1 MPNKMTEPELVALLS
16 QAEDDAA
23 TYNGEFSTENTKYL
37 AAYLGN
43 KTGEFSAIPN
53 QSSVVSTDIADV
65 VEADMP
71 SLARIFLGSGDVVTF
86 TPNTESEAEIQEAK
100 EKTKYVNWIVRSQP
114 ESFSIIHNWLKDAE
128 IQKNGVVKY
137 FIEEQKDVEV
147 VEYEGVDAEE
157 VQAIIESL
165 KGSKVDKVK
174 VEVSEQ
180 EEVEVMGATPNDAAT
195 FDIKFRVTTEKQK
208 VCIINVP
215 PELFLITRNARSLDD
230 AELVGD
236 RVRKTRGELLSEGFD
251 RELIEQL
258 STIDEED
265 NRNSNLNTI
274 RNEDQGGANFDT
286 NINNWASETV
296 EISDLYVKID
306 FDGDGI
312 AERRHV
318 MLSGNKVLV
327 NEYFNHVPYASLS
340 AVLMPHKAI
349 GRSRAE
355 ITYPYQLQKTAL
367 QRGINDNIYM
377 VNNPRNVVHPDVDLD
392 DMLTVRTN
400 GIIRL
405 EEDTQ
410 ILPGN
415 AVFPLSIPYIGQ
427 QALQVIQYVDSTRA
441 QTTGSLMANQ
451 GLEADKLNQ
460 ETATRFNGVK
470 DSSDAKIELIARNYG
485 ETGFR
490 KLYEGIAWLVSR
502 YQNSETEFRVLG
514 KALTVNPKAWKYSHH
529 VQSNVGL
536 GAGDNEKSLET
547 LQGIYGIQQS
557 LIQQGSTL
565 ADEKDVYNT
574 LARIIEG
581 AGFPRVNEFFN
592 DPEED
597 TETLKAENEILN
609 KMVVQLQEQASAMQ
623 NPLAEAEQI
632 KQEAFLVKAQSDAQI
647 KVAQL
652 QSDNEQFQ
660 AKLMADTKKASEDL
674 ALKLTELELKA
685 GQDLNGAMQDNMLV
699 FDPATGDFVNANS

>member
-1 MPNKMTEPELVALLS
+1 
-16 QAEDDAA
+16 
-23 TYNGEFSTENTKYL
+23 
-37 AAYLGN
+37 
-43 KTGEFSAIPN
+43 
-53 QSSVVSTDIADV
+53 
-65 VEADMP
+65 
-71 SLARIFLGSGDVVTF
+71 
-86 TPNTESEAEIQEAK
+86 
-100 EKTKYVNWIVRSQP
+100 
-114 ESFSIIHNWLKDAE
+114 
-128 IQKNGVVKY
+128 
-137 FIEEQKDVEV
+137 
-147 VEYEGVDAEE
+147 
-157 VQAIIESL
+157 
-165 KGSKVDKVK
+165 
-174 VEVSEQ
+174 
-180 EEVEVMGATPNDAAT
+180 
-195 FDIKFRVTTEKQK
+195 
-208 VCIINVP
+208 
-215 PELFLITRNARSLDD
+215 
-230 AELVGD
+230 
-236 RVRKTRGELLSEGFD
+236 
-251 RELIEQL
+251 
-258 STIDEED
+258 
-265 NRNSNLNTI
+265 
-274 RNEDQGGANFDT
+274 
-286 NINNWASETV
+286 
-296 EISDLYVKID
+296 
-306 FDGDGI
+306 
-312 AERRHV
+312 
-318 MLSGNKVLV
+318 
-327 NEYFNHVPYASLS
+327 
-340 AVLMPHKAI
+340 
-349 GRSRAE
+349 
-355 ITYPYQLQKTAL
+355 
-367 QRGINDNIYM
+367 M

-441 QTTGSLMANQ
+441 QTTGSLMSNQ

-502 YQNSETEFRVLG
+502 YQNTETEFRVLG
-514 KALTVNPKAWKYSHH
+514 KALTVNPKAWKYAHH

-574 LARIIEG
+574 LSRIVEG

-609 KMVVQLQEQASAMQ
+609 KMVVQLQEQAQMMQ

-660 AKLMADTKKASEDL
+660 AKLMADMKKANEDL
-674 ALKLTELELKA
+674 ALKLTELELKYN
-685 GQDLNGAMQDNMLV
+685 QDLNKELEDNKT
-699 FDPATGDFVNANS
+699 TGLD

>member
-1 MPNKMTEPELVALLS
+1 MKMSDSELVALLS
-16 QAEDDAA
+16 QAEEDAA
-23 TYNGEFSTENTKYL
+23 TYNGEFSADNTKFL
-37 AAYLGN
+37 SAYLGE
-43 KTGEFSAIPN
+43 KTGEFSSIPN

-86 TPNTESEAEIQEAK
+86 QPNTESEIEIQEAE

-114 ESFSIIHNWLKDAE
+114 ESFNIIHNWLKDAE

-137 FIEEQKDVEV
+137 FIEEQKEVEQ
-147 VEYEGVDAEE
+147 VEYDNVDAQEI
-157 VQAIIESL
+157 QAIIESL
-165 KGSKVDKVK
+165 KGSKVDRVK
-174 VEVSEQ
+174 VEIEEQ
-180 EEVEVMGATPNDAAT
+180 EESEIIGDEPNQNAT
-195 FDIKFRVTTEKQK
+195 FEIKFRVTTEKQK
-208 VCIINVP
+208 VCILNIP
-215 PELFLITRNARSLDD
+215 PESFLITRNARSIED

-251 RELIEQL
+251 RELIDQL
-258 STIDEED
+258 STVDEAD
-265 NRNSNLNTI
+265 DRNSNLDSV
-274 RNEDQGGANFDT
+274 RNRDQGGSNYDT
-286 NINNWASETV
+286 NINNWASENV
-296 EISDLYVKID
+296 EISDLYVKVD

-318 MLSGNKVLV
+318 MISGNKVLV

-340 AVLMPHKAI
+340 AILMPHKAI

-400 GIIRL
+400 GIVRMD
-405 EEDTQ
+405 EDTN

-415 AVFPLSIPYIGQ
+415 AVFPLQIPYIGQ

-441 QTTGSLMANQ
+441 QTTGSLMSNQ
-451 GLEADKLNQ
+451 GLDADKLNQ

-502 YQNSETEFRVLG
+502 YQNTETEFRVLG
-514 KALTVNPKAWKYSHH
+514 KALTVNPKSWKYSHY

-536 GAGDNEKSLET
+536 GAGDNEKSLEM

-557 LIQQGSTL
+557 LIAQGSTL

-574 LARIIEG
+574 LSRIIEG

-592 DPEED
+592 DPEEPN
-597 TETLKAENEILN
+597 ETLKAENEILN
-609 KMVVQLQEQASAMQ
+609 KMVVQLQEQAAAMQ

-632 KQEAFLVKAQSDAQI
+632 KQQAFLVKAQSDAQI

-660 AKLMADTKKASEDL
+660 AKLMADMKKANEDL
-674 ALKLTELELKA
+674 ALKLTELELKYNT
-685 GQDLNGAMQDNMLV
+685 DVPGAVL
-699 FDPATGDFVNANS
+699 

>member
-1 MPNKMTEPELVALLS
+1 
-16 QAEDDAA
+16 
-23 TYNGEFSTENTKYL
+23 
-37 AAYLGN
+37 
-43 KTGEFSAIPN
+43 
-53 QSSVVSTDIADV
+53 
-65 VEADMP
+65 
-71 SLARIFLGSGDVVTF
+71 
-86 TPNTESEAEIQEAK
+86 
-100 EKTKYVNWIVRSQP
+100 
-114 ESFSIIHNWLKDAE
+114 
-128 IQKNGVVKY
+128 
-137 FIEEQKDVEV
+137 
-147 VEYEGVDAEE
+147 
-157 VQAIIESL
+157 VQGIIESL

-258 STIDEED
+258 STVDEED
-265 NRNSNLNTI
+265 NRNSNLDTI
-274 RNEDQGGANFDT
+274 RNQDQGGSNYDNT
-286 NINNWASETV
+286 INNWASETV
-296 EISDLYVKID
+296 EISDLYVKVD

-340 AVLMPHKAI
+340 AILMPHKAI

-415 AVFPLSIPYIGQ
+415 AVFPLAIPYIGE

-441 QTTGSLMANQ
+441 QATGSLMANQ

-502 YQNSETEFRVLG
+502 YQNTETEFRVLG
-514 KALTVNPKAWKYSHH
+514 KALTVNPKAWKYSHY

-565 ADEKDVYNT
+565 ADEQDIYNT
-574 LARIIEG
+574 LSRIVEG
-581 AGFPRVNEFFN
+581 AGFPRVSEFFN
-592 DPEED
+592 DPEEN

-609 KMVVQLQEQASAMQ
+609 KMVVQLQEQAAAMQ

-660 AKLMADTKKASEDL
+660 AKLVADSKKASEDL

-699 FDPATGDFVNANS
+699 FDPATGDFVNASS

>member
-1 MPNKMTEPELVALLS
+1 MAKMSESELVALLS
-16 QAEDDAA
+16 QAEEDAA
-23 TYNGEFSTENTKYL
+23 TYNGEFSAENTKFL
-37 AAYLGN
+37 SAYLGN
-43 KTGEFSAIPN
+43 KTGEFSAIAN

-86 TPNTESEAEIQEAK
+86 QPNTENEVEIQEAE

-114 ESFSIIHNWLKDAE
+114 DSFSLIHNWLKDAE

-137 FIEEQKDVEV
+137 FIDEQKEVEQI
-147 VEYEGVDAEE
+147 EYEGVDAEE
-157 VQAIIESL
+157 IQSIIESL
-165 KGSKVDKVK
+165 KGSKVDRVK
-174 VEVSEQ
+174 VEIAEQ
-180 EEVEVMGATPNDAAT
+180 EETGIIGDTPSENAE
-195 FDIKFRVTTEKQK
+195 FNIKFRVTTERQK
-208 VCIINVP
+208 VSIINIP
-215 PELFLITRNARSLDD
+215 PESFLITRNARSIDD
-230 AELVGD
+230 AEMVGD

-251 RELIEQL
+251 RKLIDQL
-258 STIDEED
+258 STVDDED
-265 NRNSNLNTI
+265 NRTSNI
-274 RNEDQGGANFDT
+274 DSVRNKDQGGANYDT
-286 NINNWASETV
+286 NINNWASEHV
-296 EISDLYVKID
+296 EISDLYVKVD

-318 MLSGNKVLV
+318 MISGNKVLV

-340 AVLMPHKAI
+340 AILMPHKAI

-355 ITYPYQLQKTAL
+355 VTYPYQLQKTAL

-400 GIIRL
+400 GIVRMD
-405 EEDTQ
+405 EDTNV
-410 ILPGN
+410 LPGN
-415 AVFPLSIPYIGQ
+415 AVFPLVIPYIGQ
-427 QALQVIQYVDSTRA
+427 QALQVIQYVDQSRA
-441 QTTGSLMANQ
+441 QTTGALLANQ
-451 GLEADKLNQ
+451 GLDADKLNQ
-460 ETATRFNGVK
+460 ETATRFTGVK

-502 YQNSETEFRVLG
+502 YQNTETEFRVLG
-514 KALTVNPKAWKYSHH
+514 KALTVNPKGWKYNHY

-536 GAGDNEKSLET
+536 GAGDNEKSLEV

-565 ADEKDVYNT
+565 ADEADVYNT
-574 LARIIEG
+574 LSRIVEG

-592 DPEED
+592 DPEENS
-597 TETLKAENEILN
+597 ETLKAENEILN
-609 KMVVQLQEQASAMQ
+609 KMVVQMQEQMKGMQ

-660 AKLMADTKKASEDL
+660 EKLIADSKKASEDL
-674 ALKLTELELKA
+674 ALRLTELELKYNT
-685 GQDLNGAMQDNMLV
+685 DVPGAV
-699 FDPATGDFVNANS
+699 V